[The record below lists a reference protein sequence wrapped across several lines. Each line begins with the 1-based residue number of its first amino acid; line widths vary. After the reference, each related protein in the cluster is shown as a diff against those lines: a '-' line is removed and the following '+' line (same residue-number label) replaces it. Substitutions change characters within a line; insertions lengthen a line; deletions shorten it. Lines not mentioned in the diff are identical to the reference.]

1 MNSFN
6 FALISG
12 KPEKCEGEKKYNL
25 LPKEDFTVTR
35 SKTLLLVTLIS
46 APSDKHLMVFL
57 PFPHPR
63 APSSVICLPFS
74 PWLMPIVNH
83 PFTFPWRLNVL

>member
-12 KPEKCEGEKKYNL
+12 KPEKCEGKKKYNL

-46 APSDKHLMVFL
+46 APSEERLMVFL
-57 PFPHPR
+57 RFPHPR

-74 PWLMPIVNH
+74 PGSCP
-83 PFTFPWRLNVL
+83 